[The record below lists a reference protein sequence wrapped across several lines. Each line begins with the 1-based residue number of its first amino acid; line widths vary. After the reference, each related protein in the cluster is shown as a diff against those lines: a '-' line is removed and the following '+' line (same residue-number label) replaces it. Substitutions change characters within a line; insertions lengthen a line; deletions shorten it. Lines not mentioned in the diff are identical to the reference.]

1 MGVAEKREAAR
12 ERLIDAAAAAVE
24 AGGMASVRVK
34 EVAVAAGCSA
44 GQVYTFF
51 DDVDALMVA
60 VNSRTLRDL
69 DAHLAARALQH
80 GAASPERVLVSLA
93 FAYLEFAD
101 TRRRAWSALFERA
114 AASGKPAPDWHRA
127 EHLALVGRAVDA
139 LRALRPAWSDDQIGE
154 LALSMFSMVHGIV
167 SIGLQETVVSV
178 PVSQLDRQLE
188 LVVGSLCRG
197 LPD

>member
-1 MGVAEKREAAR
+1 MGVAEKREAVR
-12 ERLIDAAAAAVE
+12 ERLIDAAVAAVA

-34 EVAVAAGCSA
+34 DVATAAGCSA

-60 VNSRTLRDL
+60 VNSRTIRDL
-69 DAHLAARALQH
+69 DSHLAARALKP
-80 GAASPERVLVSLA
+80 GAAPPERVLVSLA

-114 AASGKPAPDWHRA
+114 AASGKPAPDWHRE
-127 EHLALVGRAVDA
+127 EHLALVRLAVDA
-139 LRALRPAWSDDQIGE
+139 LRGLRPEWSDDQIGE

-178 PVSQLDRQLE
+178 PVSQLDRQLD
-188 LVVGSLCRG
+188 LVVTSLCRG